1 MVRRSTAREKF
12 EGRSSVCRNGL
23 FENQDRLG
31 VPLFAELAEKMGLPS
46 DELLAALQRGQF
58 APAVREHFMGGV
70 RSRVNGTPTFF
81 INGQRH
87 EGAYEFEFLVE
98 AHQPGACARVRST
111 TTGRVNFS
119 RIS

>member
-1 MVRRSTAREKF
+1 MKTRIGWAFRCSL
-12 EGRSSVCRNGL
+12 SW
-23 FENQDRLG
+23 
-31 VPLFAELAEKMGLPS
+31 MGLPS

-98 AHQPGACARVRST
+98 AKAVVNDIEVRLAPGSE
-111 TTGRVNFS
+111 
-119 RIS
+119 RIDREQVSK